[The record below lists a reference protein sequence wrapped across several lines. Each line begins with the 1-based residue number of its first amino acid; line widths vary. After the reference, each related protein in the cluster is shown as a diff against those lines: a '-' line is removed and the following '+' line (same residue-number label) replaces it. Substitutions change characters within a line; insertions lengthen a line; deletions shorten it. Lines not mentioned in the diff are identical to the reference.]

1 MSLLVRSATGRVLLG
16 LVLLLG
22 LPATSAADWHLTPLI
37 GYTFKGST
45 TLVDLKGAAEVRH
58 WNYGGA
64 VMLLGD
70 GPVGLEAFF
79 LHTPGFFQRGGEGLV
94 VSFDVVSSRTDALM
108 GNAVLTV
115 PRRLNRY
122 GLRPYVSGG
131 LGLLHASSRDQL
143 NVTPVRL
150 NLLGMNVG
158 AGAVGLLSDRVG
170 LRFDLRYIRKVQGPD
185 PEAIESPPVPPGLP
199 IRLRYWTSTLGVV
212 FRY

>member
-1 MSLLVRSATGRVLLG
+1 MLLG

-22 LPATSAADWHLTPLI
+22 VPATSTADWHLTPLI
-37 GYTFKGST
+37 GCTFKGST
-45 TLVDLKGAAEVRH
+45 TLIDLEGAAEMRH

-70 GPVGLEAFF
+70 GPLGLEAFF
-79 LHTPGFFQRGGEGLV
+79 LHTPGFFQREGEGLV
-94 VSFDVVSSRTDALM
+94 VSFDVGSSRTDVLM
-108 GNAVLTV
+108 GNAVLTI
-115 PRRLNRY
+115 PRGWNRY
-122 GLRPYVSGG
+122 GLRPYASGG
-131 LGLLHASSRDQL
+131 LGLLHASSRDLL

-158 AGAVGLLSDRVG
+158 AGGLGLLSDRVS

-199 IRLRYWTSTLGVV
+199 IRLRYWTTTLGVV
-212 FRY
+212 IKY

>member
-1 MSLLVRSATGRVLLG
+1 MIVARTAAGRVLLG
-16 LVLLLG
+16 LVLLLAV
-22 LPATSAADWHLTPLI
+22 PATSAADWHLTPLI

-45 TLVDLKGAAEVRH
+45 TLIDLKGAAEMRH

-70 GPVGLEAFF
+70 GPLGLEAFF
-79 LHTPGFFQRGGEGLV
+79 LHTPGFFQREGEGLV
-94 VSFDVVSSRTDALM
+94 VGFDVVSSRSDALM
-108 GNAVLTV
+108 GNAVVTT
-115 PRRLNRY
+115 PRRWNRY
-122 GLRPYVSGG
+122 GLRPYASGG

-143 NVTPVRL
+143 NVTPVRV

-158 AGAVGLLSDRVG
+158 TGAVGLLSDRVG

-185 PEAIESPPVPPGLP
+185 PENLDVPPVPAGLP